1 MNTNQTLELL
11 LAHRSVRRFTDDPV
25 LSEDLQAAVK
35 AGQQAS
41 TSSNIQAY
49 SAIAIRDSDDLK
61 KLVSLTG
68 GQEKVAECPL
78 FLAICADT
86 RKHRI
91 LAERDDCEYQTNL
104 EGFML
109 AIIDAT
115 LFAQNMCVAFE
126 SMGYGICY
134 IGGLRNDLDGVQEL
148 LKLPIGVW
156 PVFGLCVG
164 RPSGESQVRPRFD
177 PNAVLFEGRYP
188 SDEQLEEMIKEYDER
203 LGGWYTQVGID
214 APGWSARM
222 EHHFRK
228 AHRLENAR
236 HYQERGA
243 SFE

>member
-1 MNTNQTLELL
+1 MNSNPTLDLL
-11 LAHRSVRRFTDDPV
+11 LSHRSVRRFTSDPV
-25 LSEDLQAAVK
+25 TPEDLEAAVRS
-35 AGQQAS
+35 GQQAS

-49 SAIAIRDSDDLK
+49 SAIAVRDSDDLA
-61 KLVSLTG
+61 KLVTLTG

-91 LAERDDCEYQTNL
+91 LAERDECTYETNL

-148 LKLPIGVW
+148 LDLPLGVW
-156 PVFGLCVG
+156 PVFGLCIG
-164 RPSGESQVRPRFD
+164 RPSGESQVRHRFH

-188 SDEQLEEMIKEYDER
+188 SDEQITETIHEYDER
-203 LGGWYTQVGID
+203 LGEWYTQVGID

-222 EHHFRK
+222 ERHFRK
-228 AHRLENAR
+228 AQRSENAR
-236 HYQERGA
+236 HYQDRGA